1 MAAAEMVEAVGGA
14 AMVASVVSVVCDVLS
29 TTLEVV
35 LCSVSLVC
43 L

>member
-14 AMVASVVSVVCDVLS
+14 AMVVSVVCDVLS